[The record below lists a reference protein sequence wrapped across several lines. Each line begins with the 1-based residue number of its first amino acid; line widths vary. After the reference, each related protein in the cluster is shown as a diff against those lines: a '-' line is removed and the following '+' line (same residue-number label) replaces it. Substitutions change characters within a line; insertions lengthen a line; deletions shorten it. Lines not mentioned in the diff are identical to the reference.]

1 MRSQVRLGIAL
12 VSLAVLSLGA
22 CETVPSQEYSPT
34 APKQAMLIHYDNKWR
49 PIFDRID
56 LASGQSLPME
66 SIRTNGIPETFDY
79 NGKRVT
85 PELKQQLGLES
96 SSGRV
101 STGYRV
107 TVWQPGDDAMVGIIQ
122 PNSNGTMS
130 WVDTVCF
137 TGAAPVFRLEAGML
151 NVFEAQKDIQA
162 RATAGPT
169 YDPKIVEREEERVR
183 FFVRDHPQL
192 KGEVRLAP
200 IVASVQYYK
209 PQAPNPR
216 ALCDHADHFVAGPP
230 RPLPPPQ

>member
-1 MRSQVRLGIAL
+1 V
-12 VSLAVLSLGA
+12 
-22 CETVPSQEYSPT
+22 
-34 APKQAMLIHYDNKWR
+34 LIHFDNKWR

-66 SIRTNGIPETFDY
+66 GIRTTGIPETFDY

-107 TVWQPGDDAMVGIIQ
+107 TVWQPGDYSMIGIIQ

-130 WVDTVCF
+130 WVDTICF
-137 TGAAPVFRLEAGML
+137 TGAAPVFHLEAGVL
-151 NVFEAQKDIQA
+151 NVFEAQKAIQE
-162 RATAGPT
+162 RAIAGPT
-169 YDPKIVEREEERVR
+169 YDPKIVEHEEARVR
-183 FFVRDHPQL
+183 FFVEDHPQL
-192 KGEVRLAP
+192 KGPVRLAP

-216 ALCDHADHFVAGPP
+216 ALCDHADRFVAGPP
-230 RPLPPPQ
+230 RPLPPPR